1 MGMTLE
7 VQKHCKQAH
16 SSCCQRGMLRCG
28 HGHPPTTKMCG
39 LFQLGQRTYG
49 NRPWVS
55 QSRAPYYTPSSHCC
69 VCCMCHLKG
78 PFASP
83 SGPSRACDK
92 LAQIS
97 HWVRARP
104 RSSRQCILFKST
116 TCACD
121 QQTWFT
127 VLRCICPI
135 SVPSRSHLKSVAS
148 VPSRSH
154 PIHTATSPFPHNSL
168 SGYVVMC
175 NIPLQTYYYYTPSHV

>member
-1 MGMTLE
+1 MGHGCDSACTATLTRMRMGMTLE
-7 VQKHCKQAH
+7 VQKHCKQVH

-28 HGHPPTTKMCG
+28 HGHPPTTKICG

-49 NRPWVS
+49 SRPWVS
-55 QSRAPYYTPSSHCC
+55 QSRAPYYTPSLHCC

-83 SGPSRACDK
+83 SGPTRACDK

-135 SVPSRSHLKSVAS
+135 SVPSQVCCICPIS
-148 VPSRSH
+148 VPSHTYSH
-154 PIHTATSPFPHNSL
+154 QT
-168 SGYVVMC
+168 
-175 NIPLQTYYYYTPSHV
+175 IPAQQPERLCSHV